1 MRVTYKTSDGR
12 LQVEVEGQTQKEIF
26 KGIANFNEIFEAEPC
41 GLCANEDT
49 RFGVRTIDGNDYYE
63 KRCTKCHATLS
74 YGQMIT
80 GGGLFPKRKKEDGT
94 WDTDHRGWYRWQA
107 KSS

>member
-1 MRVTYKTSDGR
+1 MQEGACDCTGR
-12 LQVEVEGQTQKEIF
+12 MPSAQY
-26 KGIANFNEIFEAEPC
+26 ANTEYICWNEAEVC
-41 GLCANEDT
+41 GLCANKDT

-74 YGQMIT
+74 YGQMKT
-80 GGGLFPKRKKEDGT
+80 GGGLFPKRKRDDGT
-94 WDTDHRGWYRWQA
+94 WDTEHQGWYKWQA